1 MQSTAIRNRA
11 AMINSEYMMAERA
24 HKPQQANEPCLGFA
38 IPLAGAANHAY
49 LWRLYQGLAPLRR
62 KLITKWC
69 MPGGWVSADDSDVLL
84 LSKKDIMWK
93 CANRCWR
100 DGCDKA
106 RKLAGHSMEVPQPPL
121 GWRRR
126 LHHFI
131 DEFNMSGLM
140 ITYGGFGVSLLPELE
155 RTDIPVSM
163 VFGGSDAQIS
173 ENNPWYADRLRRLWD
188 RVDQCI
194 FISRFLKD
202 QAVEK
207 GCPRHKCRVIYRG
220 CMIRDVP
227 ERQMKRHIRII
238 SVGDLGP
245 VKGYEY
251 LIRAFALTCRQH
263 RKVRLSIIGRGALEN
278 ELKRLAFSVGVA
290 DKIDFVGSMSWEQVQ
305 YQLSQ
310 SDIYVQPSVRTAD
323 GFEEG
328 FCQAVLEGQVMQL
341 PAVVFNSGGLV
352 ETIEDGVTG
361 FVVGQ
366 RDCKAMSSAINTLI
380 ADADLRRQMG
390 IKARRRAIDEF
401 DIGRLNVTWRNTAK
415 ELMGLTV
422 S

>member
-1 MQSTAIRNRA
+1 MQNAAIKKKV
-11 AMINSEYMMAERA
+11 AMINSEYMKMELAE
-24 HKPQQANEPCLGFA
+24 KPQQANESCLGFV

-69 MPGGWVSADDSDVLL
+69 MPGGWVSSDDSDILL
-84 LSKKDIMWK
+84 LSKKNIMWK
-93 CANRCWR
+93 GANKCWR
-100 DGCDKA
+100 GGCNTVGKI
-106 RKLAGHSMEVPQPPL
+106 AGHSVEVPQPPL

-131 DEFNMSGLM
+131 DKFDMSALM

-155 RTDIPVSM
+155 RTDVPVSM

-202 QAVEK
+202 QAVER
-207 GCPRHKCRVIYRG
+207 GCPRHKCKVIYRG
-220 CMIRDVP
+220 CMIKKVS
-227 ERQMKRHIRII
+227 EREEKRYVRII
-238 SVGDLGP
+238 SVGDLGS

-251 LIRAFALTCRQH
+251 LIRAFALTCRQY
-263 RKVRLSIIGRGALEN
+263 RKVRLSIIGRGVLKN

-290 DKIDFVGSMSWEQVQ
+290 DKIDFMGSMPWEQVQ
-305 YQLSQ
+305 YELSQ

-352 ETIEDGVTG
+352 ETIKDEATG
-361 FVVGQ
+361 FIVAQ
-366 RDCKAMSSAINTLI
+366 RDCRAMSDAINTLI
-380 ADADLRRQMG
+380 ADPDLRKQMG
-390 IKARRRAIDEF
+390 LNGRRRAIEQF
-401 DIGRLNVTWRNTAK
+401 DIDKLNAIWRNTAQ
-415 ELMGLTV
+415 ELMGLTA